1 MVHLKRTKNGIRG
14 GELEVDG
21 DLRILLDNGGRVLD
35 EKGEIVGVDHDLSG
49 EHRVRI
55 ASLEEGS
62 SFLFVPGG

>member
-14 GELEVDG
+14 GDLEVDG

-49 EHRVRI
+49 EHRI
-55 ASLEEGS
+55 MLASSDGES
-62 SFLFVPGG
+62 IFLFVPGG